1 MKSTFADLNIIE
13 INDQIHAT
21 SGPAGQALSAELKK
35 LKTKQSLRN
44 LQNLQPIIFEECFVK
59 NMANLRE
66 KAQKHQKMLR
76 DSDLKQSLPGE
87 YNEYGVHL
95 WVLVHGFQGNS
106 QDMKMIKNNIALVF
120 PEVMFL
126 MSSANEDHTEGD
138 IAQMG
143 AKLAQE
149 INTHISQYCPGN
161 SLGKISFIAHSL
173 GGLISRAAL
182 PYLSEHKQKMC
193 NFITLSSPH
202 LGYMYNSS
210 TIIDAGM
217 WFLKTWKKSL
227 CLQQLRM
234 TDYDSTGN
242 IETCFLYKLS
252 QEKGLDWF
260 RNIILVSSH

>member
-1 MKSTFADLNIIE
+1 
-13 INDQIHAT
+13 
-21 SGPAGQALSAELKK
+21 
-35 LKTKQSLRN
+35 
-44 LQNLQPIIFEECFVK
+44 
-59 NMANLRE
+59 
-66 KAQKHQKMLR
+66 
-76 DSDLKQSLPGE
+76 
-87 YNEYGVHL
+87 
-95 WVLVHGFQGNS
+95 
-106 QDMKMIKNNIALVF
+106 MIKNNIALVF

-138 IAQMG
+138 ISEMG
-143 AKLAQE
+143 VRLAQE
-149 INTHISQYCPGN
+149 VNTHISQYCPGN

-182 PYLSEHKQKMC
+182 PYLQEHSKKMC

-234 TDYDSTGN
+234 TDYSTSSN
-242 IETCFLYKLS
+242 LESCFLYKLS
-252 QEKGLDWF
+252 KEKGLEWF
-260 RNIILVSSH
+260 KNVILVSSYQDMYPPFDSARIQISNKKELAQHKTGNIYI